1 MHVSEI
7 RVNRILVNQGLGVL
21 SGEDDM
27 QNVFSLLFRILNK
40 TIEKVTKVSFF
51 HQCSDQ

>member
-27 QNVFSLLFRILNK
+27 QNVFFPFIQNFK
-40 TIEKVTKVSFF
+40 
-51 HQCSDQ
+51 QNN